1 MNEIK
6 LYDNIKNSIIE
17 SGKKY
22 GIEKIVLF
30 GSRARGDSKERSDI
44 DLAVYGGNVEEFYV
58 DIEENVFTLLKF
70 DVVDMNKSVQK
81 ELIESINNE
90 GVIIYEKIWELLCCI

>member
-6 LYDNIKNSIIE
+6 LNDNIKNSIIE

-90 GVIIYEKIWELLCCI
+90 GVIIYEKI

>member
-6 LYDNIKNSIIE
+6 LNDNIKNSIIE

-22 GIEKIVLF
+22 GIEKIILF

-44 DLAVYGGNVEEFYV
+44 DLAVYGGKVEEFSV

-70 DVVDMNKSVQK
+70 DVVDMNKSVQN
-81 ELIESINNE
+81 ELVESINNE
-90 GVIIYEKIWELLCCI
+90 GVIIYEKI

>member
-6 LYDNIKNSIIE
+6 LNDNIKNSIIE

-22 GIEKIVLF
+22 GIEKIILF

-44 DLAVYGGNVEEFYV
+44 DLAVYGGKVEEFSV

-70 DVVDMNKSVQK
+70 DVVDMNKSVQN
-81 ELIESINNE
+81 ELVESINRE
-90 GVIIYEKIWELLCCI
+90 GVIIYEKI

>member
-6 LYDNIKNSIIE
+6 LNDNIKNSIIE

-70 DVVDMNKSVQK
+70 DVVDMNGEVQT
-81 ELIESINNE
+81 ELVESIKRE
-90 GVIIYEKIWELLCCI
+90 GVTIYEKI